1 MQELYNSYIRAI
13 IRYSTIISAVL
24 LLLLLMLLISYL
36 YYISHDLRASAVSIV
51 ENTLFPIQ
59 I

>member
-13 IRYSTIISAVL
+13 IRYSTIISAV
-24 LLLLLMLLISYL
+24 LLLMLLISYL